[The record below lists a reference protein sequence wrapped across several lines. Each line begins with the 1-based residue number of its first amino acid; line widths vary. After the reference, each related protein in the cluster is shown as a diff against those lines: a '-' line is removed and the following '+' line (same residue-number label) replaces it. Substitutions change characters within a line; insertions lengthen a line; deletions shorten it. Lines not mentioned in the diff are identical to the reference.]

1 MDAIAAVQKLTADYL
16 ILKETNLRLVEEI
29 EAMKLM
35 LSPPA
40 IPPIAETPVRQVTG
54 VELPEERE

>member
-16 ILKETNLRLVEEI
+16 ILKETNQRQAEEI

-40 IPPIAETPVRQVTG
+40 IPPYAETPVRV
-54 VELPEERE
+54 LALDLDEERE

>member
-1 MDAIAAVQKLTADYL
+1 MDALLAIQKILDEHLALT
-16 ILKETNLRLVEEI
+16 EENMRLTEEI

>member
-1 MDAIAAVQKLTADYL
+1 MDAIQAVQKLTADYL
-16 ILKETNLRLVEEI
+16 ILKETNLRQAEEI
-29 EAMKLM
+29 EAYKAM

-40 IPPIAETPVRQVTG
+40 IPPIALNPVRQVTG

>member
-1 MDAIAAVQKLTADYL
+1 MDAIQAVQKLTADYL

-40 IPPIAETPVRQVTG
+40 IPPIAETPVRV
-54 VELPEERE
+54 LALDLDEERE

>member
-1 MDAIAAVQKLTADYL
+1 MDALLAVKKLMDDYL
-16 ILKETNLRLVEEI
+16 LLMEENKSLKEEVL
-29 EAMKLM
+29 AMKML

>member
-1 MDAIAAVQKLTADYL
+1 MDAITAVQKLVADYL
-16 ILKETNLRLVEEI
+16 ILKETNLRLQEEI

-40 IPPIAETPVRQVTG
+40 IPPIAETPVRVLSI
-54 VELPEERE
+54 EIEDERE

>member
-1 MDAIAAVQKLTADYL
+1 MDAIAAVQKLVADYL
-16 ILKETNLRLVEEI
+16 ILKETNQRQAEEI

-40 IPPIAETPVRQVTG
+40 IPPIAETPVRV
-54 VELPEERE
+54 LALDLDEERE

>member
-1 MDAIAAVQKLTADYL
+1 MDALLAVKKLMDDYFL
-16 ILKETNLRLVEEI
+16 LMEENKSLKEEVL
-29 EAMKLM
+29 AMKML

>member
-1 MDAIAAVQKLTADYL
+1 MDALLAIKKLMDDYFL
-16 ILKETNLRLVEEI
+16 LMEENKSLKEEVL
-29 EAMKLM
+29 AMKML

>member
-1 MDAIAAVQKLTADYL
+1 MDALQAIQKLVADYL
-16 ILKETNLRLVEEI
+16 ILKETNQRLQEEI

-40 IPPIAETPVRQVTG
+40 IPPIAETPVRV
-54 VELPEERE
+54 LALDLDEERE

>member
-1 MDAIAAVQKLTADYL
+1 MDALLAIKKLMDDYFL
-16 ILKETNLRLVEEI
+16 LMEENKSLKEEV
-29 EAMKLM
+29 EAMKAIM
-35 LSPPA
+35 SPPA